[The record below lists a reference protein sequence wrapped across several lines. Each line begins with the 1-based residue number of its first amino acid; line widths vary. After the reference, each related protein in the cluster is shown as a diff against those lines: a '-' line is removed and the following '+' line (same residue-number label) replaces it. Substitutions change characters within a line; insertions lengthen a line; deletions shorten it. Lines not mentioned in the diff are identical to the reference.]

1 MASGIDYSSI
11 NQFLTIFTWFPLA
24 ALMSVLMLIARFYQK
39 QSGENTH
46 YPWFLVP
53 IILYG
58 AAAARASSAGL
69 AFGDPLAAAFM
80 FCGGI
85 SLAVLCLILF
95 RQMTLGR

>member
-1 MASGIDYSSI
+1 MVSGIEYASI

-39 QSGENTH
+39 QSGQNTH

-53 IILYG
+53 IMLYG
-58 AAAARASSAGL
+58 AAAARASNVDL
-69 AFGDPLAAAFM
+69 AFGDPLAAVLM

-85 SLAVLCLILF
+85 ALATLCLILF